1 MMPKFRETIPLRL
14 LRKKVF
20 ISMNEPPSLPLHMGT
35 MEYYNLAD
43 ILFSRLEKQSNLLG
57 IRCLNTRVCLEPE
70 TW

>member
-1 MMPKFRETIPLRL
+1 
-14 LRKKVF
+14 
-20 ISMNEPPSLPLHMGT
+20 MNEPPSLPLHMGT

-57 IRCLNTRVCLEPE
+57 IRCLNIRVCLEPE